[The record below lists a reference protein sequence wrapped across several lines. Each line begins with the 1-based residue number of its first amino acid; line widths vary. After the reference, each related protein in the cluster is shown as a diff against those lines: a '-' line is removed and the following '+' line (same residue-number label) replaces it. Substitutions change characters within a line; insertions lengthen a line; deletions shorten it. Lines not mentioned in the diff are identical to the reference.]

1 MLQSETTRKYDTYK
15 DSGIEWI
22 DDITQKN
29 TAQILK
35 IFVMYKGGNIV

>member
-15 DSGIEWI
+15 DSGI

-29 TAQILK
+29 TLQILK